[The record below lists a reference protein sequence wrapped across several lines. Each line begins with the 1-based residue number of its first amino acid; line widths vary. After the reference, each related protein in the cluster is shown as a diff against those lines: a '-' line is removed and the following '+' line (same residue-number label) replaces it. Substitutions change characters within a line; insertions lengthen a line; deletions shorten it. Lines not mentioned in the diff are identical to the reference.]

1 MIGVKKSKEFSIL
14 FNTSFVVFYRY
25 QRNIKSMNSR
35 IDTLLKKFEL
45 EDRKF
50 CGRIEKYMLKK
61 MKETSMMSY
70 ILKEKRQKT
79 LWLKL

>member
-61 MKETSMMSY
+61 MKETWMMSY

>member
-50 CGRIEKYMLKK
+50 CGRIEKYMLKAL
-61 MKETSMMSY
+61 TD
-70 ILKEKRQKT
+70 
-79 LWLKL
+79 